1 MVLKKFSIS
10 LLVFCIGLTA
20 AVAIPQFRDAI
31 RKKFLT
37 EQRKVLAKASSN
49 INADEQEYLI
59 LKVKHK
65 NMIQLEVFL
74 KSESSL
80 KLLQKFTLQG
90 TFDGFFTFA
99 GEATNLVITNLDYD
113 PQLEILAPTFDDDF
127 VAHLQIFKF
136 NIASQ
141 QFELLNEENWPS
153 TFQQPIIER

>member
-20 AVAIPQFRDAI
+20 VVAIPQFRDAI
-31 RKKFLT
+31 RKQFISET
-37 EQRKVLAKASSN
+37 RKVLAKATSN

-65 NMIQLEVFL
+65 SLIQLEIFL
-74 KSESSL
+74 KSENNL
-80 KLLQKFTLQG
+80 KFLQKFTLQG

-99 GEATNLVITNLDYD
+99 GEATNLAITNLDYD
-113 PQLEILAPTFDDDF
+113 PQLEILVPTFDDDF

-136 NIASQ
+136 NISSQ
-141 QFELLNEENWPS
+141 QFELLNEENWPT
-153 TFQQPIIER
+153 TFQSPEIER